1 MLAIKTSPPP
11 LDPRALRESTT
22 KLEGGLMRT
31 FNRILSVVTLI
42 SLMSVPAL
50 RAQDDRQ
57 YDPQTDDQQV
67 TQPDQDQSQ
76 ADQYSQDQSSQ
87 DQGSQDQQ
95 SQDQQSQDQQSQDQQ
110 SAEATSPPQYPQS
123 GDNQPQ
129 QPDPPT
135 RAARLQLMNG
145 SVSVQPHGTD
155 DWVAGQVN
163 RPLTNS
169 DNIWADKNSRA
180 EISVGTGLIRIDSES
195 SLTLT
200 NVSDSMVQLS
210 LHQGAMNL
218 HVRRLYDGETY
229 EVDTPNQAF
238 TIRKPGDYR
247 FDVDPDKDKTVI
259 TVWRGEGESTGNGP
273 SVRIHENEQARF
285 TGTSMQNDIHAAP
298 GPDAFDQWAS
308 SRDNRLD
315 HSASSRY
322 VSPDVVG
329 SEDLDEYGQWRDT
342 PSYGHVWVPNQVDAG
357 WAPYRNGHWIWVDPW
372 GWTWVEDEPWG
383 YAPFHYGRWVYYDNY
398 WGWAPGPIYVRPYYS
413 PALVAWF
420 GGPGW
425 GVSVGFGGGYG
436 YGWCPLGF
444 GEPYIPW
451 YRSSFGYFNRVN
463 ITNTR
468 ITNINIRN
476 VYNTRYVNRGRDGG
490 RGEHQFRY
498 ANMRARNGFT
508 AVSRDTLVN
517 SRNVARNNIR
527 VSPTQITKVNV
538 TNNINVR
545 PTRNTVLGPNA
556 GRSAAVPPQRSFARP
571 VVSHAAAPQN
581 SRALFNPQSPVAR
594 NQGMN
599 GRGMNGNAMN
609 GNGMNGK
616 PSPGRNQELGQNRNA
631 GPNHAG
637 RNNAGPN
644 NAGANNAARNEA
656 GRNNGF
662 GQNQNLGRNQGTAP
676 EVKGAQRPAENN
688 RGATANSNIRM
699 PENRPMVRSNVPRP
713 PGAGGFSGERGMNS
727 AATNGPRSNVATP
740 NAHPESQQRPSS
752 PEMGSR
758 NNVPR
763 PPGNMERGSSPTY
776 SPRGNERQAAP
787 QQSAPRYNERQ
798 AAPQQNVP
806 RYNERQT
813 APQQNAPRSNDRQGG
828 PRAERSAPRP
838 APSYEADR
846 RPSPSF
852 GGGSNSR
859 PSYDRP
865 NYGGGSYSR
874 PVPSY
879 DRGSSP
885 RSMPS
890 YGGGGGYSRPVPSY
904 GGGGGRSMPS
914 GGGFGGGRAPAPSYG
929 GAGGGHASGGFGG
942 GGGHVSGGGG
952 GHASAPSGGG
962 GHSSGGGGGH
972 NNSGGHG
979 GRH

>member
-1 MLAIKTSPPP
+1 
-11 LDPRALRESTT
+11 
-22 KLEGGLMRT
+22 MRS
-31 FNRILSVVTLI
+31 FNRILSVVTLF

-76 ADQYSQDQSSQ
+76 ANQYSQEQSSQ
-87 DQGSQDQQ
+87 DQGSQDR
-95 SQDQQSQDQQSQDQQ
+95 Q

-135 RAARLQLMNG
+135 RAARLQYMNG

-180 EISVGTGLIRIDSES
+180 EISVGTGLIRVDSES

-200 NVSDSMVQLS
+200 NVSDNMVQLS

-247 FDVDPDKDKTVI
+247 FDVDSDKDKTVI

-273 SVRIHENEQARF
+273 SVRIRENQQARF
-285 TGTSMQNDIHAAP
+285 TGTAMQNDIHAAP

-342 PSYGHVWVPNQVDAG
+342 PSYGHVWVPNQVDVG

-425 GVSVGFGGGYG
+425 GVGFGFGGGYG

-444 GEPYIPW
+444 GEPFIPW
-451 YRSSFGYFNRVN
+451 YGASFGYFNRVN

-468 ITNINIRN
+468 ITNINITN

-599 GRGMNGNAMN
+599 GVGMNGKGMN
-609 GNGMNGK
+609 GQGMNGK

-631 GPNHAG
+631 GP
-637 RNNAGPN
+637 
-644 NAGANNAARNEA
+644 NNAARNEA

-676 EVKGAQRPAENN
+676 EMKGAQRPAESN

-713 PGAGGFSGERGMNS
+713 PSAGGFSGERGMNS
-727 AATNGPRSNVATP
+727 GASNGPRSNVATP
-740 NAHPESQQRPSS
+740 NARPESQQRPST

-763 PPGNMERGSSPTY
+763 PPANMERGPSPAY

-798 AAPQQNVP
+798 AAPQQSAP

-813 APQQNAPRSNDRQGG
+813 APQQNAPRSNERQGG

-846 RPSPSF
+846 RPAPSF
-852 GGGSNSR
+852 GRESNSR
-859 PSYDRP
+859 PSYERP
-865 NYGGGSYSR
+865 SYGGGAYSRPAPAPERGRSMPSYGGGSYSR
-874 PVPSY
+874 PA
-879 DRGSSP
+879 
-885 RSMPS
+885 PS
-890 YGGGGGYSRPVPSY
+890 YGGGRMPAY

-914 GGGFGGGRAPAPSYG
+914 NGGGGGHSMPSYGGGGGGFGGGRAPSYGGGGGGHAPSYG
-929 GAGGGHASGGFGG
+929 GGG
-942 GGGHVSGGGG
+942 GGGRPSGGGG
-952 GHASAPSGGG
+952 GHASAPS
-962 GHSSGGGGGH
+962 HSSGGGGGSH
-972 NNSGGHG
+972 SSNNGGHG
-979 GRH
+979 HH

>member
-1 MLAIKTSPPP
+1 
-11 LDPRALRESTT
+11 
-22 KLEGGLMRT
+22 MRT
-31 FNRILSVVTLI
+31 FNRILSVATLF

-76 ADQYSQDQSSQ
+76 ADQYSQDQDSQDQSSQ
-87 DQGSQDQQ
+87 DQDR
-95 SQDQQSQDQQSQDQQ
+95 Q

-123 GDNQPQ
+123 GDNQAQ

-135 RAARLQLMNG
+135 RAARLQYMNG

-155 DWVAGQVN
+155 DWVTGQVN

-195 SLTLT
+195 SLTLS
-200 NVSDSMVQLS
+200 NVSDNMVQLS

-259 TVWRGEGESTGNGP
+259 TVWRGEGESTGNGS

-425 GVSVGFGGGYG
+425 GVGVGFGGGFG

-444 GEPYIPW
+444 GEPFIPW
-451 YRSSFGYFNRVN
+451 YGVSRGYFNRVN

-468 ITNINIRN
+468 ITNINITKI
-476 VYNTRYVNRGRDGG
+476 YNNTYINRHPG
-490 RGEHQFRY
+490 RGGDPGRQGDSHNNIRY

-599 GRGMNGNAMN
+599 GRGMNGRGMN
-609 GNGMNGK
+609 GTEMNGPGMNGK

-631 GPNHAG
+631 GPG
-637 RNNAGPN
+637 
-644 NAGANNAARNEA
+644 NAARNEA

-662 GQNQNLGRNQGTAP
+662 GQNQNPGRNQGTAP
-676 EVKGAQRPAENN
+676 EMKGAQRPAESN
-688 RGATANSNIRM
+688 RGTTANSNIRM
-699 PENRPMVRSNVPRP
+699 PESRPMVRSNVPRP
-713 PGAGGFSGERGMNS
+713 PSAGGFSGERGMNPGAS
-727 AATNGPRSNVATP
+727 NGPRSNVATP
-740 NAHPESQQRPSS
+740 NARPENGQRPSS

-763 PPGNMERGSSPTY
+763 PPANMERGSSPTY
-776 SPRGNERQAAP
+776 APRGNERQAAP
-787 QQSAPRYNERQ
+787 QQSAPRYSERQ
-798 AAPQQNVP
+798 TAPQQNAP

-813 APQQNAPRSNDRQGG
+813 APQQNAPRSNERQGG

-846 RPSPSF
+846 RPAPSF
-852 GGGSNSR
+852 GRESNSR
-859 PSYDRP
+859 PSYERP
-865 NYGGGSYSR
+865 SYGGGAYSRPAPAPERGRSMPSYGGGSYSR
-874 PVPSY
+874 PA
-879 DRGSSP
+879 
-885 RSMPS
+885 PS
-890 YGGGGGYSRPVPSY
+890 YGGGRMQMPSY

-914 GGGFGGGRAPAPSYG
+914 GGGGFGGGGRAPSYG
-929 GAGGGHASGGFGG
+929 GGGG

-952 GHASAPSGGG
+952 GHASAPSSGG

-972 NNSGGHG
+972 NSDNGGHG